1 MAAYD
6 NTAIFER
13 KREIDE
19 NLFGQK
25 LYVIKSEKIICQKKV
40 FFAFFCNFVCNFKH
54 GN

>member
-1 MAAYD
+1 MKKQIFIFELKQNETQILFTFFSDMAAYD

-25 LYVIKSEKIICQKKV
+25 FY
-40 FFAFFCNFVCNFKH
+40 FMM
-54 GN
+54 